1 MSTAAGAG
9 HTRAMDDITLP
20 LRGDHI
26 TLDALLKA
34 TGLAASGGD
43 AKTLIASGGVSVN
56 GSVEQRRG
64 RKLRAG
70 DRVQCGPSTVQVT
83 RPEPGAA
90 PA

>member
-1 MSTAAGAG
+1 MTEAH
-9 HTRAMDDITLP
+9 HTLDLQ

-43 AKTLIASGGVSVN
+43 AKALITSGKVLVDGLS
-56 GSVEQRRG
+56 ELRRG

-70 DRVQCGPSTVQVT
+70 QVVDLGTQRV
-83 RPEPGAA
+83 RLLAA
-90 PA
+90 